1 EYRSFVQQIQRQH
14 ESMRGEMDR
23 RAIYGGSAFI
33 QNVQKQYKLD
43 AVIKKRGRPRKE
55 KSNIENK

>member
-1 EYRSFVQQIQRQH
+1 MQRLP

-23 RAIYGGSAFI
+23 RTIYGGSEFI
-33 QNVQKQYKLD
+33 QDVHKQYKLD

-55 KSNIENK
+55 KSDVENSRVD